1 MAQLRARRYGEQV
14 TRGCLQFHWEKNYL
28 FGENM
33 RLRGLW
39 VIVLWQG
46 FHFFDKAI
54 IINNNNNNNSNK
66 WFHHKFSCYICC
78 FKYPAKTTS
87 FSPFHSFL
95 HFIDLFLLKHLLRLF
110 LLYKSLKRW
119 SVMIFPQGIWKKK
132 VSILSHDFV
141 PLQ

>member
-1 MAQLRARRYGEQV
+1 MAKSFDLFMAQLRARRYGEQV
-14 TRGCLQFHWEKNYL
+14 TRGCLQFQ
-28 FGENM
+28 
-33 RLRGLW
+33 W